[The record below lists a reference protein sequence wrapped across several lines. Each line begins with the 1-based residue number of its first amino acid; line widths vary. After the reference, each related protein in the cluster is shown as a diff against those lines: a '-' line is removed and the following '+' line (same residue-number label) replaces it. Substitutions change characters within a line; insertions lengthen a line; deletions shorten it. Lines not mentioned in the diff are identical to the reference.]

1 MRWVIRQRGGEG
13 KRQAGRRTAPKRDL
27 FSGRMNVGGFLLILF
42 LTSPVF
48 ARDLHQLTFRE
59 FLEHRPAYIEAALV
73 SSVIGL
79 PGGTITYYI
88 RWQTNAG
95 FYAAM
100 PGDRLAEF
108 SIQKDPKW
116 FAQNGFV
123 GFWWNDEFYYV
134 NLPDYSAWT
143 NRNAAPEDIK
153 ISSMPNVR
161 GMEGSCL
168 PELFNLGIQLVP
180 PGELIFQ
187 DNMLIG
193 TNRQE
198 KLMVKG
204 HIVRKD
210 EKNRIKEIR
219 LGKVRLGI
227 LSILK
232 KRLKPLK
239 IFYFYEDDQFP
250 YLPTRIETIA
260 DNMKFRDSIRWM
272 ELLDRPKGRDAFVVP
287 VRRLAPLIEQVTTVS
302 NGVYVT
308 VKLQESKVILHY
320 PTHLQKKYPLFRI
333 ISLIGFL
340 LALGAPV
347 IVIVKRRLFHRK
359 KAGKH

>member
-1 MRWVIRQRGGEG
+1 MYWVICQRGEEG
-13 KRQAGRRTAPKRDL
+13 KRQAGRRIVARRG
-27 FSGRMNVGGFLLILF
+27 FVSRWVNVGGFLLLF
-42 LTSPVF
+42 VWAFPVF

-79 PGGTITYYI
+79 PGGTTTYYI
-88 RWQTNAG
+88 RWQMNAG
-95 FYAAM
+95 FYAVM
-100 PGDRLAEF
+100 PGDRLAEL
-108 SIQKDPKW
+108 SIQRDPKW

-143 NRNAAPEDIK
+143 NRNATPEDIEL
-153 ISSMPNVR
+153 SPMGNVR
-161 GMEGSCL
+161 GIEESCL
-168 PELFNLGIQLVP
+168 PKLFNLGIQLVP

-193 TNRQE
+193 TNRQQ

-210 EKNRIKEIR
+210 ERNRIKEIR
-219 LGKVRLGI
+219 LEKVQLGI
-227 LSILK
+227 LK
-232 KRLKPLK
+232 KQLKPLK
-239 IFYFYEDDQFP
+239 IFYFYEDDRFP

-260 DNMKFRDSIRWM
+260 DNMKFRKSIRWI

-287 VRRLAPLIEQVTTVS
+287 VQRLAPLIEQVTTVS

-308 VKLQESKVILHY
+308 VKLQESKVVLHY
-320 PTHLQKKYPLFRI
+320 PTHLQKKYPLFRMI
-333 ISLIGFL
+333 GLIGFL
-340 LALGAPV
+340 LVLGVPV
-347 IVIVKRRLFHRK
+347 IVIVKRGLFHR
-359 KAGKH
+359 